1 MNDHNLEKKI
11 GRLLVIGFSGKTVP
25 TYVKEMIHNYHI
37 GGIILFGRNIGTPDE
52 IAALTTDLQK
62 EAKAAGYEY
71 PLLICV
77 DQENGVVRRLGEGA
91 TIFPGAMALGATDH
105 PGNAYKVGLATGK
118 ELKALGINWNL
129 APVLD
134 VNNNPNNPVI
144 GVRSFGESPQK
155 VSEFGRQMMKGM
167 QDAGVITTLKH
178 FPGHGDTAVD
188 SHLDLPV
195 ISHSKDRLENIELL
209 PFKKCIEAGADTVM
223 SAHVYFPAIEPDK
236 GVPATLSH
244 KVMTGLL
251 RNELGFDGVVTTD
264 CMEMNAIA
272 NGVGTERGGV
282 EAVKAGVD
290 LVMVSH
296 TKEKQLGVIRE
307 ISRAIE
313 NGEMDEAVIDA
324 ANQRIAKLKQ
334 KYLSWKDATSMNHE
348 KVSALVGSDLHKKI
362 AHDVY
367 RESVTIVKNESVIP
381 VDLDEKQRI
390 LVICPDNGTTMQV
403 EDKRYAELSLE
414 EAIKQY
420 HSNTDVHY
428 ITNSISNEE
437 MEKIIDK
444 AEKYDF
450 LVIGTLTIRPG
461 DKQIG
466 LVEKIHDLNRP
477 YAVIAMR
484 SPYDIQYIPFVKAY
498 INTYEFTYPA
508 LSVAA
513 GAVFGKVEVSGKSP
527 VTLTL

>member
-25 TYVKEMIHNYHI
+25 TYLKEMIHNYHI

-77 DQENGVVRRLGEGA
+77 DQENGVVRRLGGGA

-105 PGNAYKVGLATGK
+105 PENAYKVGVATGK

-134 VNNNPNNPVI
+134 VNNNPDNPVI

-155 VSEFGRQMMKGM
+155 VSDFGRQMMKGM

-195 ISHSKDRLENIELL
+195 ISHSKDRLENVELL

-348 KVSALVGSDLHKKI
+348 KVSALVGSDLHKKT
-362 AHDVY
+362 AYDVY